1 MLGAQTA
8 SSRNGRTFAGF
19 IETGRDLHKL
29 GGRCGRAHGAWFWS
43 GVSESD
49 SPASAFCGGSE
60 PPVIEQIEVRAV
72 TRLFG
77 ATPALR
83 AVSARFDAGSITF
96 LEGPNGAGK
105 STLLAVIGTVLA
117 PSSGQVLYHPLG
129 SDPEL
134 VRPHLGWVAHDSLC
148 YRELSARQNVELAAR
163 IYGVQ
168 VEGSWQRVAQRVGAE
183 ALADRRVGTLSR
195 GQRQR
200 IALARAL
207 VHDPAILL
215 LDEPWSGLDR
225 ASAEHLQNALLEERE
240 RGTLVIVVN
249 HADGLAEQ
257 LGARCVRLENG
268 RIT

>member
-1 MLGAQTA
+1 M
-8 SSRNGRTFAGF
+8 
-19 IETGRDLHKL
+19 IEY
-29 GGRCGRAHGAWFWS
+29 
-43 GVSESD
+43 
-49 SPASAFCGGSE
+49 
-60 PPVIEQIEVRAV
+60 IEVRGV

-83 AVSARFDAGSITF
+83 AVSTRFEAASITF

-117 PSSGQVLYHPLG
+117 PTRGHVVYHPFG

-163 IYGVQ
+163 VYGVE
-168 VEGSWQRVAQRVGAE
+168 VEGAWERVAKRVGAE
-183 ALADRRVGTLSR
+183 ALADRRVATLSR

-200 IALARAL
+200 VALARAL
-207 VHDPAILL
+207 VHDPSLLL

-225 ASAEHLQNALLEERE
+225 ASAEHLQRALIEERA

-249 HADGLAEQ
+249 HTDGLAEQ

-268 RIT
+268 RVV